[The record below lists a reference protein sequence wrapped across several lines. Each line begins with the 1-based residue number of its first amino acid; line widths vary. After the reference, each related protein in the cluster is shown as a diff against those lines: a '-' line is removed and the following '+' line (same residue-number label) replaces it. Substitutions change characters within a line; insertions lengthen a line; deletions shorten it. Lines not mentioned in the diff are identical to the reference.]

1 MVEAEGADCYLL
13 EADLRKGESVCKD
26 LIQRTVDRYGSIDV
40 LINNASEQHTTQKV
54 EDLDSSVLEST
65 FAVNVFAMLYLAKHA
80 VPHMKR
86 GAAIVNSAS
95 VVAYAGG
102 GSLLEYTCVGRD
114 LRFCG
119 RVICRDLANLVY
131 LAALFLCRS
140 SKGAI
145 VSLTRA
151 LSQQLA
157 PRGIRVNA
165 VAPGPVRGVEDTWHC
180 LFWSARRDSNFF
192 LSLLQIMTPL
202 NPATRDQENLDNWYK
217 RTPPLGR
224 IGQVCACKCEDC
236 AEGVF
241 VHYEAYYV
249 DLCIMQPSEC
259 GPSYIFLASSVGS
272 TLSDMLDSK
281 PTDAPK
287 MSTKMGTLNCVLNFP
302 CRTRLI

>member
-1 MVEAEGADCYLL
+1 MFIALQNRQPGMQHELKVQPETTRLPSAQGRGDVLTLKEYEGANKLLDKIVVVTGGDSGIGRSVCVFAAREGAAGVVVAYHPSEKKDAEETGRMVEAEGADCYLL

-102 GSLLEYTCVGRD
+102 GSLLEYT
-114 LRFCG
+114 
-119 RVICRDLANLVY
+119 
-131 LAALFLCRS
+131 S

-165 VAPGPVRGVEDTWHC
+165 VAPGP
-180 LFWSARRDSNFF
+180 
-192 LSLLQIMTPL
+192 IMTPL

-224 IGQVCACKCEDC
+224 IGQD
-236 AEGVF
+236 
-241 VHYEAYYV
+241 
-249 DLCIMQPSEC
+249 S
-259 GPSYIFLASSVGS
+259 SYMTGQVLHPNG
-272 TLSDMLDSK
+272 
-281 PTDAPK
+281 
-287 MSTKMGTLNCVLNFP
+287 GTVVN
-302 CRTRLI
+302 T